1 MAKRTKVSPLTCI
14 YSESPLQNLDG
25 TPVKTAEQLAS
36 LLASGEVLDVLY
48 RNKGGYVYADE
59 LDDNPLDD
67 WTSPEWAVAYKLAS
81 FNASALQKLGIALL
95 PQSTGEVAQET
106 KATESRGKAS
116 NGPVNPGS
124 KPTAQVATIEDRLG
138 GMSIGELR
146 TFAKEGDYESRGTS
160 TAKLCSDLV
169 QEVKAR
175 QALNGQSMA
184 GAVQEFAVEY
194 VQSLNGSDAK
204 TGEFRHR
211 CNERFGPKSLEHSRA
226 ALKTALNQR
235 RNQTG
240 SWSLHKTIEETP
252 EASVDLNEVVA
263 QLGQLGAGL
272 AQLGQIVQSMQ
283 K

>member
-14 YSESPLQNLDG
+14 YSESPLNNLDG
-25 TPVKTAEQLAS
+25 TPVKTAEQLAG
-36 LLASGEVLDVLY
+36 LLASGEILDVLY

-59 LDDNPLDD
+59 VDDNPLDD
-67 WTSPEWAVAYKLAS
+67 WTKPEWSVAYKLAS
-81 FNASALQKLGIALL
+81 FNASALDKLGIVLL
-95 PQSTGEVAQET
+95 PQSTGEV

-124 KPTAQVATIEDRLG
+124 KPTAQVATIEDRLV
-138 GMSIGELR
+138 GMSINELR
-146 TFAKEGDYESRGTS
+146 TFAKEGDYESKGTS

-184 GAVQEFAVEY
+184 GAVQSFAVEY

-211 CNERFGPKSLEHSRA
+211 CNERFGASSLEHCRA
-226 ALKTALNQR
+226 ALKATLNQR

>member
-1 MAKRTKVSPLTCI
+1 MAKRTKVSPYLTCI
-14 YSESPLQNLDG
+14 YSSARIDNPDGSP
-25 TPVKTAEQLAS
+25 VETASQLSS
-36 LLASGEVLDVLY
+36 LLASGEVLDILVK
-48 RNKGGYVYADE
+48 NKGGYVYADE
-59 LDDNPLDD
+59 VDDNPLDD
-67 WTSPEWAVAYKLAS
+67 WTSPEWAKAYKAATN
-81 FNASALQKLGIALL
+81 NAFSLQKLGIALL
-95 PQSTGEVAQET
+95 PQSTGEV

-146 TFAKEGDYESRGTS
+146 TFAKEGDYESKGTS

-169 QEVKAR
+169 QEVKGR

-184 GAVQEFAVEY
+184 GAVQSFAVEY

-211 CNERFGPKSLEHSRA
+211 CNERFGASSLEHCRA
-226 ALKTALNQR
+226 ALKATLNQR

-240 SWSLHKTIEETP
+240 SWTIHKTMEEAP
-252 EASVDLNEVVA
+252 EAPEAPPTDLAAMVQALVA
-263 QLGQLGAGL
+263 QEIAKALAG
-272 AQLGQIVQSMQ
+272 
-283 K
+283 